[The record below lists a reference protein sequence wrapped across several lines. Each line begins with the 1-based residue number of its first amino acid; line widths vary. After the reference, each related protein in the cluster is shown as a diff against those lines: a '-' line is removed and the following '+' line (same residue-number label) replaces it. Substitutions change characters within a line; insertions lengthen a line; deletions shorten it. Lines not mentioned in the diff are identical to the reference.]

1 MNFSELSRPL
11 DISDIDFRV
20 QSINNGGYAT
30 ILAYKD
36 ARVDMA
42 RLDSAVGPLG
52 WQRKHELISG
62 NLYCHV
68 GVYNDD
74 IHEWV
79 WKSDVGTESMTEA
92 TKGQSS
98 DSFKRACFNWGIG
111 RELYDYPFISVKLN
125 ENEWDNKSG
134 KPRQTY
140 NLKIKDW
147 RWYSEFTDGRL
158 SFLAAKD
165 ENGKLRFKWGEM
177 KPKEVEPDYKQAAST
192 QEVDPTPEPVAEVKP
207 VTEEGDVK
215 GFLKKEVTP
224 LEEVDGSAEERQH
237 AIEQYKAVFGKA
249 PHGRMA
255 TDTILNAVQEEI
267 MRLNKEE
274 QAKNFVDKVGDEIV
288 KQSQE
293 EVEELDDKLHEEI
306 QNKMERVQEEAN
318 VPEIEL
324 TIEPEQEILA
334 SIKDM
339 YSTIEMFKEPSTF
352 IPWAKDIVAAF
363 INTES
368 AENIKEFQD
377 LCNAHYARIKN
388 NK

>member
-1 MNFSELSRPL
+1 MNYKELSRPL

-42 RLDSAVGPLG
+42 RLDAAVGQLG
-52 WQRKHELISG
+52 WQRKHEVIANS
-62 NLYCHV
+62 LYCHV
-68 GVYNDD
+68 GIYNDD

>member
-1 MNFSELSRPL
+1 MNLHELTRPL

-42 RLDSAVGPLG
+42 RLDSSAGSLN
-52 WQRKHELISG
+52 WQRKHEVISG

-68 GVYNDD
+68 GIFNSD
-74 IHEWV
+74 IREWV

-165 ENGKLRFKWGEM
+165 ESGKLRFKWGEM
-177 KPKEVEPDYKQAAST
+177 KPKQIEPEFKASGSTDT
-192 QEVDPTPEPVAEVKP
+192 QPLEAPIVIDESNPT
-207 VTEEGDVK
+207 GI
-215 GFLKKEVTP
+215 LKKK
-224 LEEVDGSAEERQH
+224 EEVQVDHEREK
-237 AIEQYKAVFGKA
+237 AITEYKSVFGKP
-249 PHGRMA
+249 PHGRMT
-255 TDTILNAVQEEI
+255 TDSINNAVKDQ
-267 MRLNKEE
+267 L
-274 QAKNFVDKVGDEIV
+274 DKIE
-288 KQSQE
+288 E
-293 EVEELDDKLHEEI
+293 EVEDLIVTPIVGEIIEENHNINDYVSMIETFKDAKEFGEWARTIVTKFLDIVSEDELED
-306 QNKMERVQEEAN
+306 
-318 VPEIEL
+318 
-324 TIEPEQEILA
+324 
-334 SIKDM
+334 
-339 YSTIEMFKEPSTF
+339 FKE
-352 IPWAKDIVAAF
+352 
-363 INTES
+363 
-368 AENIKEFQD
+368 
-377 LCNAHYARIKN
+377 LCNNHYKSIS
-388 NK
+388 

>member
-42 RLDSAVGPLG
+42 RLDAAVGHLG
-52 WQRKHELISG
+52 WQRKHEVIANS
-62 NLYCHV
+62 LYCHV
-68 GVYNDD
+68 GIYNDD
-74 IHEWV
+74 IQEWV

-111 RELYDYPFISVKLN
+111 RELYDYPVISVKLFQ
-125 ENEWDNKSG
+125 NEWDNKSG

-177 KPKEVEPDYKQAAST
+177 KPKEVEPEYKQAATT
-192 QEVDPTPEPVAEVKP
+192 QVEPTPEPVVEKP
-207 VTEEGDVK
+207 IVEEGDVK

-224 LEEVDGSAEERQH
+224 LDEVDGSVEERQR
-237 AIEQYKAVFGKA
+237 AIAEYKAVFGKA

-255 TDTILNAVQEEI
+255 TDTMLNSIQEEI
-267 MRLNKEE
+267 MRLDKEE
-274 QAKNFVDKVGDEIV
+274 ASNDFVDKLGDEIV

-293 EVEELDDKLHEEI
+293 ELRELGDKLHQEI
-306 QNKMERVQEEAN
+306 QNKIERAEEEAD
-318 VPEIEL
+318 VPEIDL
-324 TIEPEQEILA
+324 TIEEEPLS

-339 YSTIEMFKEPSTF
+339 YETIELFKEPKAF
-352 IPWAKDIVAAF
+352 IEWAKEIVAAF
-363 INTES
+363 MNTES
-368 AENIKEFQD
+368 EDNIEEFKA
-377 LCNAHYARIKN
+377 LCNAHYK
-388 NK
+388 KLVS

>member
-1 MNFSELSRPL
+1 MNFNELSRPL

-42 RLDSAVGPLG
+42 RLDAAVGPLG
-52 WQRKHELISG
+52 WQRQHELISG

-68 GVYNDD
+68 GIFNPETN
-74 IHEWV
+74 HWV

-111 RELYDYPFISVKLN
+111 RELYDYPVISVKLN

-147 RWYSEFTDGRL
+147 KWYSEFTDGRL

-177 KPKEVEPDYKQAAST
+177 KPKEVEPEYKQAASV
-192 QEVDPTPEPVAEVKP
+192 QEVEVTPEPVAEVKP

-237 AIEQYKAVFGKA
+237 AIEQYKSVFGKA

-255 TDTILNAVQEEI
+255 TDTMLNSVQEEI

-274 QAKNFVDKVGDEIV
+274 EAKNFVDKLGDEIV
-288 KQSQE
+288 KQE
-293 EVEELDDKLHEEI
+293 ELKELDDKLHQEI

-318 VPEIEL
+318 VPEIDL
-324 TIEPEQEILA
+324 TTEVEEEQLA

-339 YSTIEMFKEPSTF
+339 YSTIEMFKEPATF
-352 IPWAKDIVAAF
+352 VPWAKDIVAAF
-363 INTES
+363 QDTES
-368 AENIKEFQD
+368 EENIKEFQE